1 MLPGGAMLVFGP
13 GFAREGAEPLNF
25 GVMKT
30 TKTTKTTKS
39 APGAQRGTM
48 SAGKTNKTVMK
59 AQTPC
64 EPVKKHTTTRASMV
78 ASTRKK

>member
-30 TKTTKTTKS
+30 TKTTKS

-64 EPVKKHTTTRASMV
+64 ESVKKHTTTRASMV